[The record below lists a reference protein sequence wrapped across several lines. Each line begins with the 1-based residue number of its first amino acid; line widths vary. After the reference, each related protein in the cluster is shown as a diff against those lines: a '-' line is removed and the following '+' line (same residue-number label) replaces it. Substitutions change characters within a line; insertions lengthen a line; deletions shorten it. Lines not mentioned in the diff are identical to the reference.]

1 MQVSINHPQ
10 NNPTWHFIAEFLL
23 DEVNLDEFLAS
34 ELTAGPLYQAMQE
47 RNVPVECIVRIKR
60 TIAETI
66 KGVTSSFNHSLSD
79 LPVRISLFS
88 NIKGTEY
95 ARYPGDQLHGAWGYY
110 LIEKGRNFV
119 DAPFRKSPRVVEL
132 YLYKEGE

>member
-1 MQVSINHPQ
+1 MQTGIDYPQ
-10 NNPTWHFIAEFLL
+10 NYPTWHFIAEFLL
-23 DEVNLDEFLAS
+23 DEVNLDEFLTS
-34 ELTAGPLYQAMQE
+34 ELTAGSLYLAMRE
-47 RNVPVECIVRIKR
+47 RGVPVECIGRIKG
-60 TIAETI
+60 TIVETI
-66 KGVTSSFNHSLSD
+66 KRVNRSFNHSLSD

-95 ARYPGDQLHGAWGYY
+95 ARYPGEQLHGAWGYY

-119 DAPFRKSPRVVEL
+119 DAPFRESPRVVEL

>member
-1 MQVSINHPQ
+1 MLVNINHPQ
-10 NNPTWHFIAEFLL
+10 DNPTWHFIAEILL
-23 DEVNLDEFLAS
+23 DEENLDNFLAS
-34 ELTAGPLYQAMQE
+34 ELTAVSLYQAMQE
-47 RNVPVECIVRIKR
+47 RGVPVECIVRIKR

-66 KGVTSSFNHSLSD
+66 KGVTSSFNQSSSN

-95 ARYPGDQLHGAWGYY
+95 ARFSGDQLHGAWGYY

-119 DAPFRKSPRVVEL
+119 DAPFRESPRIVEL